1 MTTLEEQIRKQV
13 EFYFSDSNY
22 PRDKFLRG
30 QAELSALGYV
40 SLEIVASFAR
50 MKKLTAD
57 LNVVIKA
64 LKNYKSPVI
73 ELSEDDKN
81 IRRINPL
88 PEEDTIT
95 KKSIYAKIFP
105 PDYTLEQVQQFFQAY
120 GHVASVRLRRNL
132 NRQFKG
138 SVFVEFNTIEE
149 AKKAS
154 ELKLKFDN
162 VDLIIMMKQDYLNL
176 KKEQLQ
182 QRRENKKDG
191 EEPEV
196 VISPGTIMKFTGI
209 GDNQTRET
217 LKTLFAP
224 YGDISYVD
232 FTKNL
237 NEGFVRFGNAEIC
250 TKAFAAVTNSKMQIG
265 DKLPTYAIITGDEEK
280 QYWQKVKKAKNN
292 KFQNTKKGK
301 GKGKFKGKGKANNK
315 DNKPKVKGEKRKR
328 EEPENDET
336 KKSKKVKVE

>member
-50 MKKLTAD
+50 MKNLTTD
-57 LNVVIKA
+57 LNVIIKA

-88 PEEDTIT
+88 PEEDNLT
-95 KKSIYAKIFP
+95 KKSIYAKKFP
-105 PDYTLEQVQQFFQAY
+105 TNYTLEQIQQFFQPF
-120 GHVASVRLRRNL
+120 GHVASVRLRRAL

-149 AKKAS
+149 AKKVS
-154 ELKLKFDN
+154 ELKLKFN
-162 VDLIIMMKQDYLNL
+162 NADLIVMMKQDYLNL
-176 KKEQLQ
+176 KKEELQ
-182 QRRENKKDG
+182 KRRESKK
-191 EEPEV
+191 EPKEPEETDIV
-196 VISPGTIMKFTGI
+196 FTPGTILKFSGI
-209 GDNQTRET
+209 GDNQTREA
-217 LKTLFAP
+217 LKELFSP

-237 NEGFVRFGNAEIC
+237 NEGYIRFKNVEDC
-250 TKAFAAVTNSKMQIG
+250 TKAFTEVTNNKMQIG
-265 DKLPTYAIITGDEEK
+265 DKLPTYVIITGDEEK
-280 QYWQKVKKAKNN
+280 QYWQKVKKAKT
-292 KFQNTKKGK
+292 QNFTRKGK
-301 GKGKFKGKGKANNK
+301 GKGKGKGNNK
-315 DNKPKVKGEKRKR
+315 NSKPKVKGEKRKR
-328 EEPENDET
+328 EEPANDES

>member
-50 MKKLTAD
+50 MKNLTTD

-64 LKNYKSPVI
+64 LKNYKSPII

-88 PEEDTIT
+88 PEEDTLT
-95 KKSIYAKIFP
+95 KKSIYAKKFP
-105 PDYTLEQVQQFFQAY
+105 NDYTLEQVQQFFQPY
-120 GHVASVRLRRNL
+120 GHVASVRLRRAL

-149 AKKAS
+149 AQKVS
-154 ELKLKFDN
+154 ELKLKFKN
-162 VDLIIMMKQDYLNL
+162 TDLIIMMKQEYLNL
-176 KKEQLQ
+176 KKEELQ
-182 QRRENKKDG
+182 QKRENKKV
-191 EEPEV
+191 EENE
-196 VISPGTIMKFTGI
+196 ISYNPGTIIKFTGI
-209 GDNQTRET
+209 GDNQTREE
-217 LKTLFAP
+217 LKTLFST
-224 YGDISYVD
+224 YGNISYVD

-237 NEGFVRFGNAEIC
+237 NEGYVRFTKVEDC
-250 TKAFAAVTNSKMQIG
+250 TKAFAELTNNKVQIG
-265 DKLPTYAIITGDEEK
+265 DKLPAYAIITGDEEK
-280 QYWQKVKKAKNN
+280 QYWMKVKKAKVD
-292 KFQNTKKGK
+292 KSQNFKK
-301 GKGKFKGKGKANNK
+301 GKGKFKGKGKGKGN
-315 DNKPKVKGEKRKR
+315 DKPKVKGEKRKR
-328 EEPENDET
+328 EEPENDE
-336 KKSKKVKVE
+336 SKKNKKIKVE